1 MKAKT
6 NKKNKGYTAE
16 DMKVVSEKHEWTA
29 EDFRRARP
37 AREVLPKSFFDAL
50 DARRARGPQKAPTKQ
65 LVSLRIDP
73 DVLAKFK
80 AGGEGWQSRMNAAL
94 RKAAG
99 LK

>member
-1 MKAKT
+1 MKAKG
-6 NKKNKGYTAE
+6 KGYTAA

-29 EDFRRARP
+29 DDFRRAKRG
-37 AREVLPKSFFDAL
+37 RDVLPKSFFDAL
-50 DARRARGPQKAPTKQ
+50 EARRSRGPQKAPTKK
-65 LVSLRIDP
+65 LISLRVDP

-80 AGGEGWQSRMNAAL
+80 ATGTGWQGRMNDAL

>member
-1 MKAKT
+1 MRKD
-6 NKKNKGYTAE
+6 KGYTAA
-16 DMKVVSEKHEWTA
+16 DMKVVSEKHEWTR

-50 DARRARGPQKAPTKQ
+50 EIRRARGPQKAPTKK

-73 DVLAKFK
+73 DVLDKFK
-80 AGGEGWQSRMNAAL
+80 AGGVGWQSRMNDAL

>member
-1 MKAKT
+1 ML
-6 NKKNKGYTAE
+6 KKKGYSKADMAE
-16 DMKVVSEKHEWTA
+16 VMDHPEWTRK
-29 EDFRRARP
+29 ELRQARP
-37 AREVLPKSFFDAL
+37 FREVFPELAEKI
-50 DARRARGPQKAPTKQ
+50 RKARGPQKAPTKQ

>member
-1 MKAKT
+1 MSKT
-6 NKKNKGYTAE
+6 AKGYTAA

-29 EDFRRARP
+29 EDFRRAR
-37 AREVLPKSFFDAL
+37 RGRDVLPKRFFDAL
-50 DARRARGPQKAPTKQ
+50 ETRRARGPQKTPTKK

-80 AGGEGWQSRMNAAL
+80 AGGEGWQSRMNDAL